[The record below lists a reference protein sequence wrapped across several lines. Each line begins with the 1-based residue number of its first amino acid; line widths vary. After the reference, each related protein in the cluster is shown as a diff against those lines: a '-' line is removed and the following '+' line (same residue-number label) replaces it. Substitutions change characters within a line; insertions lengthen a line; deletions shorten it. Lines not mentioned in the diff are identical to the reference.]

1 MGNALYKKQTV
12 YELLKV
18 KHVKENLYGYHIVN

>member
-1 MGNALYKKQTV
+1 MGNAIYKKQTV

-18 KHVKENLYGYHIVN
+18 KHVKENLYGYHVN

>member
-1 MGNALYKKQTV
+1 MGNALYKKETV

-18 KHVKENLYGYHIVN
+18 KHVKENLYGYVN